1 MNRDA
6 EQPGAAPIRVLVA
19 DDSPAYRGMLRVMLE
34 ADGDIVV
41 AGEAGDGQ
49 EAVKLAAALGPAVI
63 TMDLEMP
70 GMDGVEATRR
80 IAATSR
86 CPILIVTSPLVK
98 QRSTLPFRAIE
109 AGALEVFL
117 KPLRITGEAG
127 SDAAD
132 NLRARVRALAG
143 RPPAPRRAAGA
154 RGTPTRGR
162 SPARVAVLAASTGG
176 PVALQRL
183 FAALGAP
190 QPGCIV
196 VVQHIGAEF
205 QEGLVQ
211 WWSEACAMPVRL
223 ASAGDRL
230 LPGTVLVAP
239 SERHLIFGLSET
251 VLLGDGPRVH
261 GCKPAADVTM
271 ESAAALFGATCAGAV
286 LTGMGADGA
295 RGLLAIRDRG
305 GWTAA
310 QDEASCAVYGMPR
323 EAARLGAAEVIL
335 PIDELARCLAK
346 AMGASQ

>member
-1 MNRDA
+1 MSREHERA
-6 EQPGAAPIRVLVA
+6 AAAPIRVLVA

-34 ADGDIVV
+34 ADGDIAV

-49 EAVKLAAALGPAVI
+49 EAVQLAAALSPAVI

-80 IAATSR
+80 IAAASR

-109 AGALEVFL
+109 AGAMEIFL
-117 KPLRITGEAG
+117 KPLRITDEAG
-127 SDAAD
+127 SDAAS

-143 RPPAPRRAAGA
+143 RPPVARREAGA
-154 RGTPTRGR
+154 RGTVGKGR
-162 SPARVAVLAASTGG
+162 PPARVAVLAASTGG
-176 PVALQRL
+176 PAALQRL
-183 FAALGAP
+183 FAALAAP
-190 QPGCIV
+190 LPGCIL

-230 LPGTVLVAP
+230 IPGTVLVAP
-239 SERHLIFGLSET
+239 SERHLLFGVADT
-251 VLLGDGPRVH
+251 VLLQDGPRVH

-271 ESAAALFGATCAGAV
+271 ESAATALGAACAGAV

-323 EAARLGAAEVIL
+323 EAARLGAAEAIL
-335 PIDELARCLAK
+335 PIDELARGLAR
-346 AMGASQ
+346 AMGASE